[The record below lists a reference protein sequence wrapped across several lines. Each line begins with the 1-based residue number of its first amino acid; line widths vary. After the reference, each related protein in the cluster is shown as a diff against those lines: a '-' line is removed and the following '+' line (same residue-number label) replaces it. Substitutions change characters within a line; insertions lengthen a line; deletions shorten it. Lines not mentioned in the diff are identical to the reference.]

1 MRALATSFLVL
12 AEIAARQPSVRQ
24 AEIAKELG
32 ISAQAV
38 SECVKSLIKAK
49 LVESSG
55 KGSYTLTPKGYEYL
69 FTNARELRDLS
80 SFILEEIVSGLR
92 VYTAIAAED
101 LRANEEVSLWME
113 RGLLYAGKRSGR
125 AQGKTLSAA
134 QRGEDVAVVE
144 VRELVAP
151 PPGMVTVVK
160 VPRVEKG
167 GSRAANLGMLQ
178 HLAERA
184 EFVAALGVEAKVAL
198 EKAGIG
204 CDAFFGAPHACVEA
218 ALHGM
223 PVLVAAVEDE
233 LHLLL
238 RKLERAGLSYRVIDA
253 SVRRQVNEG

>member
-38 SECVKSLIKAK
+38 SECVKSLIKAG
-49 LVESSG
+49 LVESGG
-55 KGSYTLTPKGYEYL
+55 KGNYILTPRGYEYL
-69 FTNARELRDLS
+69 FTSARELRDLS
-80 SFILEEIVSGLR
+80 SFILQEIVAGLR
-92 VYTAIAAED
+92 VYTAIASED
-101 LRANEEVSLWME
+101 LKANEEVSLWME
-113 RGLLYAGKRSGR
+113 RGLLFAGRRRQGAR
-125 AQGKTLSAA
+125 GKTLSAV

-151 PPGMVTVVK
+151 PPGTVTVVK

-167 GSRAANLGMLQ
+167 GSRAVNLHRLKY
-178 HLAERA
+178 LAESA
-184 EFVAALGVEAKVAL
+184 EFVAALGVEAKVAI
-198 EKAGIG
+198 EKAGIA
-204 CDAFFGAPHACVEA
+204 CDAFFGSAYACVEA

-223 PVLVAAVEDE
+223 QVIAVAVEDE

-253 SVRRQVNEG
+253 KEAGK